1 MTHLTSLLYTVHLH
15 SLHFFYYPSHNNHKK
30 LSLIAILYYLHMSKL
45 PLVLTHMSIFTQPR
59 FVNDKFIETSET
71 TLCSNMTLGQEDHT
85 DSDML
90 YDEVHMPVQKKQQSI
105 NTSLNSTNVL
115 SLMKQNGR
123 DMTIKQYFLL
133 HSM

>member
-1 MTHLTSLLYTVHLH
+1 
-15 SLHFFYYPSHNNHKK
+15 
-30 LSLIAILYYLHMSKL
+30 
-45 PLVLTHMSIFTQPR
+45 
-59 FVNDKFIETSET
+59 
-71 TLCSNMTLGQEDHT
+71 MTLGQEDHT